1 MTAPIF
7 PNYLGKRPR
16 HYAAEIVALPTKEAR
31 LAAFAEVP
39 EHFRD
44 WVKEL
49 VQDTFRKR
57 YFLDR
62 YRQARSRAPVDFK
75 RIRAC
80 LD

>member
-39 EHFRD
+39 EHYRD
-44 WVKEL
+44 WVMEL
-49 VQDTFRKR
+49 VQDTFHKR
-57 YFLDR
+57 RCLQAYHARR
-62 YRQARSRAPVDFK
+62 YQPRF
-75 RIRAC
+75 
-80 LD
+80 